1 MNIWKISLRNIKSK
15 PLYTLLSIIT
25 LSLSIA
31 LLIGIQQLKS
41 SFKHQMEN
49 NLSDIDLVL
58 GAKGSPLQLV
68 LSSVLHLDN
77 PTGNISYSEAM
88 KIGSNPLVEVA
99 APVSY
104 GDNYKGFRIVGTTKE
119 FNSFYETKLTEGRL
133 VEKSFE
139 VIIGYTVAQQAQLK
153 LGDTFKSSHG
163 LIANDLDFHNDLF
176 TVVGIYEPT
185 QKVIDRLILT
195 NLKSV
200 WDVHNHNHGSHAH
213 EEEHE
218 HENSD
223 EHKHDVEHN
232 HEHEHDEVHDHEH
245 EQGDEHDH
253 EGNEEHKYDDLEGKE
268 ITSLLISFRNP
279 IALLTLP
286 RAINKDT
293 NMQAALPKVE
303 LDKLYRFTGIGF
315 TTISWIAYIIL
326 VISGIIIFISLYKMI
341 KERAFD
347 LALLRSYGASNGQL
361 IRMVSY
367 EGFLIVCISLLIG
380 FIFAKGG
387 LYIMFNVLE
396 SNQQLNILQELPVA
410 QLLEIFGLVFL
421 MIIISVALAIYPII
435 KMNISTILS
444 NEK

>member
-49 NLSDIDLVL
+49 NLSNIDLVL

-139 VIIGYTVAQQAQLK
+139 VIVGHTVAQQAQLK

-200 WDVHNHNHGSHAH
+200 WDVHNHDHGSHAH
-213 EEEHE
+213 EEEHD

-223 EHKHDVEHN
+223 EHKH
-232 HEHEHDEVHDHEH
+232 
-245 EQGDEHDH
+245 
-253 EGNEEHKYDDLEGKE
+253 DDLEGKE

-303 LDKLYRFTGIGF
+303 LDKLYRFTGISF

-421 MIIISVALAIYPII
+421 MIIISIALAIYPII

>member
-49 NLSDIDLVL
+49 NLSNIDLVL

-77 PTGNISYSEAM
+77 PTGNISYSKAM
-88 KIGSNPLVEVA
+88 KIGGNPLVEVA

-119 FNSFYETKLTEGRL
+119 FNSFYETKLTGGRL

-139 VIIGYTVAQQAQLK
+139 VVVGHTVAQQAQLK

-200 WDVHNHNHGSHAH
+200 WDVHKHDHGSHAH
-213 EEEHE
+213 EEEHD

-223 EHKHDVEHN
+223 EHKH
-232 HEHEHDEVHDHEH
+232 
-245 EQGDEHDH
+245 
-253 EGNEEHKYDDLEGKE
+253 DDLEGKE

-396 SNQQLNILQELPVA
+396 SKQQLNILQELPVA
-410 QLLEIFGLVFL
+410 QLLEIFGLVFV
-421 MIIISVALAIYPII
+421 MIIISIALAIYPII